1 MARNIYYYFKLR
13 NGVEYAIKET
23 QIVINCAIMR
33 MYRELTEE
41 QREFHLA
48 NPTASVQEVV
58 ACQLTPPYVPPA
70 PELSEY
76 ISQKVKEFR
85 EACYGSVS
93 VTTLEYAAAMDKS
106 ENPLADIY
114 FSLVEARAVVTNFR
128 AQAKKALTVYNT
140 YKPQIESAQS
150 VEAVDEAYNE
160 AINELNAR

>member
-70 PELSEY
+70 PELSSY
-76 ISQKVKEFR
+76 IALKVAELEQVCKE
-85 EACYGSVS
+85 SIS
-93 VTTLEYAAAMDKS
+93 VTPLEYAMANDKFEHPTASSYYNFAQAQSIVSTFRSQSKMAMDTR
-106 ENPLADIY
+106 D
-114 FSLVEARAVVTNFR
+114 
-128 AQAKKALTVYNT
+128 T
-140 YKPQIESAQS
+140 YTERIRGAHS

-160 AINELNAR
+160 AINELNER